1 VYRKTNKRRKQE
13 RKKQTK
19 ELNKMS
25 SEKPKCPTTEK
36 LIKMILVDT
45 VNRDIDGIDNI
56 YKNWKKEKASVS
68 IKKVCQEKNEAIQK
82 AKEVKKEAIRKAKEG
97 EKEAIRKAKEGEK
110 EAIRKAK
117 KAKSDKNG
125 EENFVKLSKYN
136 IFVREYQKRI
146 MDMYPGI
153 ENRERMGKIAIEWR
167 KHNAIIAN
175 LKDKYVEEIT
185 WVPKVLCC

>member
-1 VYRKTNKRRKQE
+1 
-13 RKKQTK
+13 
-19 ELNKMS
+19 MS

-82 AKEVKKEAIRKAKEG
+82 AKEVK
-97 EKEAIRKAKEGEK
+97 KEAIRKAKEGEK

>member
-1 VYRKTNKRRKQE
+1 
-13 RKKQTK
+13 
-19 ELNKMS
+19 MS

-68 IKKVCQEKNEAIQK
+68 IKKVYQEKNEAIQK

-97 EKEAIRKAKEGEK
+97 EKEAIRKAKESEK
-110 EAIRKAK
+110 EAIK
-117 KAKSDKNG
+117 KAKAAKNG
-125 EENFVKLSKYN
+125 EEKIVKLSKYN

-146 MDMYPGI
+146 MEMYPGI
-153 ENRERMGKIAIEWR
+153 ENRERMGKIGIEWR

-175 LKDKYVEEIT
+175 LNDKYVEEIT
-185 WVPKVLCC
+185 WVPKVLFC